1 MRYLP
6 KELKN
11 EIRSKL
17 DYLTSQEKYPSTDDC
32 RKIALKRIEK
42 DAQIQSYEIE
52 NPYSKL
58 PFSVSRNNNKK
69 MIRGGIKNI
78 EQAFIWGINN
88 FDPENFEE
96 SFIRELAGKICPN
109 IHHNSIAQY
118 RKDNVRII
126 GASKIPPD
134 NYKIVTREIPWFVE
148 NINSQLKNKE
158 IINQI
163 ETAIFAHL
171 HLVRIHPFDDGN
183 GRTAR
188 VLQDIILT
196 DSNIPSPLIPSGERH
211 IYYTCLDEAVKS
223 WSINNA
229 RSLEDTS
236 SDGERFFYEF
246 IAGKI
251 NASLDL
257 LVKKCSCKGNF

>member
-1 MRYLP
+1 MKYIP

-11 EIRSKL
+11 EIKSKF
-17 DYLTSQEKYPSTDDC
+17 DYLINQEKYHPDSEC
-32 RKIALKRIEK
+32 RRIALKRIEK

-52 NPYSKL
+52 NPYSKF
-58 PFSVSRNNNKK
+58 PFSISRNNNKK
-69 MIRGGIKNI
+69 TIRTGIKNI
-78 EQAFIWGINN
+78 EQAFIWGVNN
-88 FDPENFEE
+88 FNPENFDE
-96 SFIRELAGKICPN
+96 SFIREIAGKVYPTL
-109 IHHNSIAQY
+109 HYNSIAQY

-134 NYKIVTREIPWFVE
+134 AYKIITKEIPWFIE
-148 NINSQLKNKE
+148 NLKNQLKNKE
-158 IINQI
+158 IINRI

-171 HLVRIHPFDDGN
+171 HLARIHPFDDGN

-188 VLQDIILT
+188 VLQDVILT
-196 DSNIPSPLIPSGERH
+196 HSNIPSPLVQSGERH

-229 RSLEDTS
+229 KNLEDTP
-236 SDGERFFYEF
+236 SDGEKFFYEF

-251 NASLDL
+251 NSSLDI
-257 LVKKCSCKGNF
+257 LVKKCSSMKK